1 MKKQTYID
9 ATPEAGKDFY
19 LNNLEGEILM
29 LNLLKFKSIADYDN
43 FPMIKPETKITGK
56 EAYHEY
62 MNHTLPFLE
71 EAGGT
76 VLFYGKSYS
85 FLIGPEYEKWD
96 AVLIVMHKNKET
108 FLQFASNKDYL
119 KGIGHRIAALEDSR
133 LLPMQQDKLS

>member
-19 LNNLEGEILM
+19 LNNLEGEIVM
-29 LNLLKFKSIADYDN
+29 LNLLKFKSIANYNN
-43 FPMIKPETKITGK
+43 FPQLKPETKITGK
-56 EAYHEY
+56 EAYHAY

-71 EAGGT
+71 EAGGS
-76 VLFYGKSYS
+76 VLFYGKSNS

-96 AVLIVMHKNKET
+96 AVLIVKQKNKET
-108 FLQFASNKDYL
+108 FLQFASNKGYL